1 MKWLISIWNYIKN
14 SWEGDDG
21 KLSYRRVSQYI
32 FLIAML
38 KMAFKPPAN
47 DIELKVFY
55 CFVALYS
62 VVACLITIPQLITI
76 LKLKNGIL
84 KTDTDSP
91 EDVTS
96 NSNTSSAS

>member
-1 MKWLISIWNYIKN
+1 MKWIVAIWRYIKN

-32 FLIAML
+32 FLVAML
-38 KMAFKPPAN
+38 KMAFRPPAN

-55 CFVALYS
+55 CFVGLYS
-62 VVACLITIPQLITI
+62 IVACLITIPQLITI

-84 KTDTDSP
+84 ETDVKDGSDS
-91 EDVTS
+91 
-96 NSNTSSAS
+96 SSASSSS